1 MKCPICK
8 KTELEDKAL
17 ICPECKANSPYSLL
31 EGFSPVKKVSDELK
45 KSEGRKKRNTMLTL
59 LLAGAIVLF
68 IGSVVYAIA
77 IKKKGT
83 VVETVVDEE
92 AIEDYKKEN
101 AELSSRIQELDKY
114 KEENSKLMAEVKELK
129 EGKSGNEKIVVD
141 KAAAEKHKAENAEL
155 TAKMQGLQKYKVLY
169 EKEFYVYKGE
179 NTKLKSEIEE
189 LKKRKPVS
197 AEKPVSKEKV
207 ASSEEAKKY
216 KEKSSKL
223 SAEIAEYKK
232 ETKISEAKIS
242 ELNNEI
248 HNLKQQLGD
257 KSKLLTK
264 AKSQS
269 KSQGGTTTYI
279 VKDGDNL
286 FSIAQKF
293 YGSGFKYKKIAADN
307 NITDPDAIRKGQSLT
322 IYR

>member
-8 KTELEDKAL
+8 KVELEEKAL

-77 IKKKGT
+77 IKKQGT

-92 AIEDYKKEN
+92 AIEKYKKEN
-101 AELSSRIQELDKY
+101 TELTARIQELGKY
-114 KEENSKLMAEVKELK
+114 KEENSKLETEVKELK
-129 EGKSGNEKIVVD
+129 ERKAGNEKIVVD
-141 KAAAEKHKAENAEL
+141 KAAAERSKAENTEL
-155 TAKMQGLQKYKVLY
+155 TTKMQGLKKYKVLY

-179 NTKLKSEIEE
+179 NTKLKAEIEE

-197 AEKPVSKEKV
+197 KEKV
-207 ASSEEAKKY
+207 VSSGESKKD

-223 SAEIAEYKK
+223 SAEITGYKK
-232 ETKISEAKIS
+232 ENKKSEAKIS

-248 HNLKQQLGD
+248 QNLKQQLGD
-257 KSKLLTK
+257 KSKLLTQ
-264 AKSQS
+264 AQSQTQSQS
-269 KSQGGTTTYI
+269 GTTTYI

-286 FSIAQKF
+286 FSIAHKF
-293 YGSGFKYKKIAADN
+293 YGTGFKYKKIAADN
-307 NITDPDAIRKGQSLT
+307 NISNPDAIRKGQSLT

>member
-1 MKCPICK
+1 MTCPICK
-8 KTELEDKAL
+8 KVELEEKAL

-77 IKKKGT
+77 IKKQGT
-83 VVETVVDEE
+83 VVETVIDEE
-92 AIEDYKKEN
+92 AIEKYKKEN
-101 AELSSRIQELDKY
+101 SELTASIQELDKY
-114 KEENSKLMAEVKELK
+114 KEENSKLIAEVKELK
-129 EGKSGNEKIVVD
+129 EGKAGNEKIVVD
-141 KAAAEKHKAENAEL
+141 NVAAEKHKAENTEL
-155 TAKMQGLQKYKVLY
+155 TAQMQGLEKYKVLY
-169 EKEFYVYKGE
+169 EKEYYVYKGE

-197 AEKPVSKEKV
+197 TEKV
-207 ASSEEAKKY
+207 VSSEESKKD

-223 SAEIAEYKK
+223 SAEIAKYKK
-232 ETKISEAKIS
+232 ENKKSEVKIS

-248 HNLKQQLGD
+248 KNLKQQLGD
-257 KSKLLTK
+257 KSKLLTQ
-264 AKSQS
+264 AQSQS
-269 KSQGGTTTYI
+269 QSRGGTSTYI
-279 VKDGDNL
+279 VQDGDNL
-286 FSIAQKF
+286 FSIAKKF

-307 NITDPDAIRKGQSLT
+307 NISNPDAIWKGQSLT
-322 IYR
+322 IYQ